1 MPSPSSLLNSL
12 MLWSRNFATMVAWR
26 HTSALYYVRSW
37 RVFSCLRPRLRWVG
51 EGVKEELLIS
61 YSGSSNNCLLYS
73 VASQVPGTVTVT
85 VKSIRGNFLGETSFD
100 YVDEVENVLQMLLR
114 NRRLQARYFLLLAQ
128 ELGNR
133 SLSDPTDHVKEDKHP
148 SEHFSSEKP
157 GITLVEASFFL
168 TLMIRVFNYS
178 RQSLFSLAA
187 FFCVC
192 VCSRN
197 RVLPPTYCCWEQSHI
212 PFLAF
217 GESWFCFLFFTLSSW
232 YSRCGVSFNHNLEFI
247 GVLRETVSVA
257 GTKRG
262 DWLRNQR

>member
-1 MPSPSSLLNSL
+1 M
-12 MLWSRNFATMVAWR
+12 
-26 HTSALYYVRSW
+26 
-37 RVFSCLRPRLRWVG
+37 G

-85 VKSIRGNFLGETSFD
+85 VKSIRGSFLGETSFD

-133 SLSDPTDHVKEDKHP
+133 SLSDPTDHLKEDKHP
-148 SEHFSSEKP
+148 SEHFSSQKP

-168 TLMIRVFNYS
+168 TLIIRVFNYS

-187 FFCVC
+187 FFVC
-192 VCSRN
+192 VCLFTEPGATAHLLLLRTEPHSLSRFWPIMIL
-197 RVLPPTYCCWEQSHI
+197 LPFFHAKFMIQSM
-212 PFLAF
+212 
-217 GESWFCFLFFTLSSW
+217 
-232 YSRCGVSFNHNLEFI
+232 RCLLQS
-247 GVLRETVSVA
+247 
-257 GTKRG
+257 
-262 DWLRNQR
+262 

>member
-1 MPSPSSLLNSL
+1 M
-12 MLWSRNFATMVAWR
+12 
-26 HTSALYYVRSW
+26 
-37 RVFSCLRPRLRWVG
+37 G

-197 RVLPPTYCCWEQSHI
+197 RVLPPTYCC
-212 PFLAF
+212 
-217 GESWFCFLFFTLSSW
+217 
-232 YSRCGVSFNHNLEFI
+232 
-247 GVLRETVSVA
+247 
-257 GTKRG
+257 
-262 DWLRNQR
+262 